1 MTEHK
6 LLSPCP
12 FCGEKLFLD
21 IDEGG
26 GVAILHSLKE
36 KDCFFLSILEIE
48 MPVGTT

>member
-26 GVAILHSLKE
+26 GVAILHSE
-36 KDCFFLSILEIE
+36 ES
-48 MPVGTT
+48 T